1 MLFGLFLLLAA
12 EPLNLKDGDRVVLL
26 GNTLIER
33 EQHYGWWE
41 MALTARFG
49 DKSVSFRN
57 LGWDGDT
64 VYGQGRVG
72 YAYTRTGSAR
82 VDVAYKHLVEHTLS
96 IKPNVILM
104 AFGRNESF
112 EGPKGLEAFTKQL
125 NKLLDDLAPSKAPVI
140 LLSPL
145 RQGTVAPPL
154 PPPDKANA
162 NLRLYADAIAGV
174 ARERKLTFVDLY
186 EAFGDI
192 GAKEGWT
199 ENGIH
204 LTDKGYRETAPL
216 LLKALGLQTAEGR
229 ESARALIRK
238 KNELY
243 FHRWRPQ
250 NETYLFGFRKHEQGK
265 NGIEIPKFDPLVEET
280 EKQIRAAIKVMKP

>member
-1 MLFGLFLLLAA
+1 MLSCLLLLLSAD
-12 EPLNLKDGDRVVLL
+12 PLALNDGDRVVFL

-41 MALTARFG
+41 LALTARFAG
-49 DKSVSFRN
+49 KSVSFRN

-64 VYGQGRVG
+64 VFGQARVG
-72 YAYTRTGSAR
+72 YAYTRTHSPDVA
-82 VDVAYKHLVEHTLS
+82 VAYKHLVDHTLS
-96 IKPNVILM
+96 LKPTVILM

-125 NKLLDDLAPSKAPVI
+125 NRLLDDLSASKARVI

-145 RQGTVAPPL
+145 RQGTVPPPL
-154 PPPDKANA
+154 PSPAKANK
-162 NLRLYADAIAGV
+162 NLRLYADAIATV
-174 ARERKLTFVDLY
+174 AKERKLTFVDLY

-192 GAKEGWT
+192 GVKEGWSD
-199 ENGIH
+199 NGVH
-204 LTDKGYRETAPL
+204 LTDRGYRETAPL
-216 LLKALGLQTAEGR
+216 LLKALGLEPANGTQKAR
-229 ESARALIRK
+229 ELIRK

-265 NGIEIPKFDPLVEET
+265 NGIEIPKFDPLVEEK
-280 EKQIRAAIKVMKP
+280 EKQIRDEIK